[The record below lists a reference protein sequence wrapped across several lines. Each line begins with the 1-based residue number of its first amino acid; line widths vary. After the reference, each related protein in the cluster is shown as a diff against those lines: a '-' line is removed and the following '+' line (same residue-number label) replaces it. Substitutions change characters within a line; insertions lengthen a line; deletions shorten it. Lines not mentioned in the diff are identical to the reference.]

1 MSMQIQ
7 DIVLYSH
14 DGRQRVVELRLDAV
28 NIITGASKS
37 GKSAL
42 IDVVDYCFGSS
53 ECHVPEGPI
62 RRSVSWFGLRLRITS
77 GQAFIARRC
86 PATLSISS
94 EECFVETS
102 DKVTIPSLEQL
113 HQTTNTK
120 GLLSLLNTWCGIRDN
135 IHEPAP
141 GQTRPALSAT
151 VRHGLLLCFQPQDEI
166 IRRQQL
172 FHGLSDSFVAQAL
185 KDTLPY
191 FLGAVDDEYVRKR
204 EKLRHLR
211 EELRSCERRLA
222 ELRSLSG
229 DGLSKASAL
238 LAQARDAGMTTAT
251 PSSWES
257 TVAELRLL
265 ESMPISEIS
274 PASPIDAEFDRLS
287 SQRARLRDDQR
298 RLQDEIVAV
307 KDYAQDERGFAH
319 EASEQKARL
328 KSIGIFDGIEP
339 GHSCPLCAQSLPTH
353 LQPPNADEV
362 NSSLQA
368 LSARLQS
375 VTQSTPQMDKAIA
388 DLEAQLKDIHSALMK
403 NRVEMEAVRAT
414 NARLVQIQDDT
425 ARQVLILGRIT
436 LYLESLP
443 EMPDTQNLESRI
455 KDLQQHCTDLEAEL
469 SDEQIQ
475 ERIDSILSIL
485 GQWLT
490 EMAKHLELEHSKYP
504 LRLDIKKFT
513 VIADTVDGG
522 IPMEKMG
529 SGENWV
535 GYHLIAH
542 LALHR
547 WFSERKRPVPRFLF
561 LDQPSQAYFPADKDV
576 NGTIALVSEDD
587 RMAVSRMLKLVFEAV
602 TLTSKGS
609 SDSLQVII
617 TEHADINESWF
628 QSSLVERWRQGKK
641 LVPDD
646 WPRADSVPAQ

>member
-102 DKVTIPSLEQL
+102 DKVAIPSLEQL

-287 SQRARLRDDQR
+287 SQRASLRDDQR

-388 DLEAQLKDIHSALMK
+388 DLEAQLNDIHSALMK

-602 TLTSKGS
+602 TLASKGG